1 MCFLAIGMSSL
12 EKCLFRS
19 FARFFFLCV
28 LFFGC
33 LFFDTELQEL
43 FLCFW
48 KLISCQ
54 VSHIICKYFLAFYVL
69 SFHFHIYLF
78 VFIYFFFCYAK
89 VCKFNKAP
97 FIYFCFYFHYLGG
110 RSKRYCS
117 NLYQSVFCLCFPP
130 KVLQYP
136 ACVFLLIFSLDDL
149 PFDESVC

>member
-1 MCFLAIGMSSL
+1 MLFLILIVFLSYISLIISNVENIFMCFLAIGMSSL

-19 FARFFFLCV
+19 FARFFFFV
-28 LFFGC
+28 FFFGC

-78 VFIYFFFCYAK
+78 VFIYFFFAMQ
-89 VCKFNKAP
+89 KFVSLIRLHL
-97 FIYFCFYFHYLGG
+97 FIF
-110 RSKRYCS
+110 
-117 NLYQSVFCLCFPP
+117 VFTF
-130 KVLQYP
+130 
-136 ACVFLLIFSLDDL
+136 II
-149 PFDESVC
+149 